1 MASLRSAPS
10 EGARKSTGTLAE
22 RTAFLIGKEVYERM
36 VILLPVKLGFNYR
49 LNTKLPKHPDGYVLA
64 DTIKD
69 KLSKGV
75 NKAIS
80 VDNGV

>member
-1 MASLRSAPS
+1 MTVGIFTMIFSHF
-10 EGARKSTGTLAE
+10 T
-22 RTAFLIGKEVYERM
+22 YERM

-80 VDNGV
+80 VDNGVYEKKLYRTYELLKKRS

>member
-1 MASLRSAPS
+1 MIFSHF
-10 EGARKSTGTLAE
+10 T
-22 RTAFLIGKEVYERM
+22 YERM

-80 VDNGV
+80 VDNGVYEKKLYRTYELLKKRS